1 MQSALQSASFDIKS
15 TPIVTSQHIEL
26 DGTLLR
32 PAFTVVKLVKHPLN
46 SRLTP
51 AILDDLS

>member
-26 DGTLLR
+26 D
-32 PAFTVVKLVKHPLN
+32 N
-46 SRLTP
+46 
-51 AILDDLS
+51 IL